1 MNYQLYTP
9 VVFLSAEHPD
19 QSQEENEKST
29 YLLSS
34 ILEDQG
40 FFYKQVDGCWQGERE
55 TSFMVAA
62 PDDTA
67 LSGLLEIS
75 QQFNQDWI
83 LYRNEHT
90 ETFFVWGCGWCGFKI
105 FKKLGVMVQ
114 AHRDTAL
121 AQESYTY
128 DRENNTY
135 YIVR

>member
-40 FFYKQVDGCWQGERE
+40 FFYKQVDGCWQGAPE

-62 PDDTA
+62 AGDDE
-67 LSGLLEIS
+67 LSELLKIS

-83 LYRNEHT
+83 LYRNEHS
-90 ETFFVWGCGWCGFKI
+90 EAFLVSSIVYEEEKL

-114 AHRDTAL
+114 AHRDIAL